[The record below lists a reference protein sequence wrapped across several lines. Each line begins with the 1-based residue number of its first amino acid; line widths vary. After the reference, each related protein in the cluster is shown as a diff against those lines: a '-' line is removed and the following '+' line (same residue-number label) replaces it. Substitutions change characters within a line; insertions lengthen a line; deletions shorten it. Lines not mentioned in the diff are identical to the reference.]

1 MIYRYKGITKAGKK
15 QNGTIEAVSIEEAKV
30 KLKALEI
37 LYQSLNEAEGS
48 LSFGEFSKRTMRG
61 EMLSAFSKELS
72 SYLSSGMTIVTAI
85 KLLEGQHKEEK
96 RYAHFLSSIKTM
108 IEEGKSLYTAL
119 NAQSVYAMPDFF
131 LQSLN
136 VASQSGQLGMVLK
149 NMSDFFST
157 QAKVKKQIANAMAYP
172 LFIFVVAI
180 GMTGFL
186 IAFVVPKITA
196 IFADMNQE
204 LPEITQFVLA
214 ISGFLTSNYIA
225 IILFIVVA
233 IVGSKIAYSSIYGV
247 QKAYDNFILRL
258 PIIGGLVQNHE
269 LGRFSYTL
277 SLMLNSG
284 VSYAH
289 GVKLASTTFS
299 NVVLKES
306 FQKASAKVV
315 EGNKLS
321 NALSLQ
327 DGFLPKRNFMQG
339 LALGEE
345 ASQVATILENMAK
358 LYQEENEDRLKLL
371 LSLVEPFMMLF
382 IGLVVGGIVAA
393 MLLPIFSMNLSGN
406 V

>member
-1 MIYRYKGITKAGKK
+1 MLYKYKGISKSGKK
-15 QNGTIEAVSIEEAKV
+15 SSGNIEANSIEDAKI
-30 KLKALEI
+30 KLRALEI
-37 LYQSLNEAEGS
+37 IYQSLSENDS
-48 LSFGEFSKRTMRG
+48 SSSFVDFSKREATG
-61 EMLSAFSKELS
+61 DMLSSFSKELS
-72 SYLSSGMTIVTAI
+72 SYLNSGMTIVTAI
-85 KLLEGQHKEEK
+85 KLLEGQHKEDK
-96 RYAHFLSSIKTM
+96 RYAHFLSSLKTM

-119 NAQSVYAMPDFF
+119 NSQTAYKFPDFF

-136 VASQSGQLGMVLK
+136 VAGQSGQLSIVLK
-149 NMSDFFST
+149 HMSNFFSA
-157 QAKVKKQIANAMAYP
+157 QVKMKRQISNAMVYP
-172 LFIFVVAI
+172 LFLLIVAF

-196 IFADMNQE
+196 IFVDMNQE
-204 LPEITQFVLA
+204 LPQITQIVLA
-214 ISGFLTSNYIA
+214 FSGFLTTNYIA
-225 IILFIVVA
+225 ILIAFIVL
-233 IVGSKIAYSSIYGV
+233 IVGSKLAYSKVETVKKS
-247 QKAYDNFILRL
+247 YDNFILRL
-258 PIIGGLVQNHE
+258 PIIGNIVQNYE

-299 NVVLKES
+299 NFAFKES
-306 FQKASAKVV
+306 FEKASQKVV

-327 DGFLPKRNFMQG
+327 DGFMPKRNFMQG

-345 ASQVATILENMAK
+345 SSQVATILENISK
-358 LYQEENEDRLKLL
+358 LYQEENEDKLKLL

-382 IGLVVGGIVAA
+382 IGLIVGGIVIA

-406 V
+406 I